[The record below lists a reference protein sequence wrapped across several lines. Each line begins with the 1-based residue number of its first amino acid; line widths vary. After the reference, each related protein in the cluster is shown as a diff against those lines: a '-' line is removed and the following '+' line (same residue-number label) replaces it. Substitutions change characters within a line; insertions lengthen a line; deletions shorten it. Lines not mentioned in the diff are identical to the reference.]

1 MADILDDPVLTMEE
15 EWLRND
21 QWTDWQGKSYSGAEE
36 WQYVTR
42 PMPSAAVRSVGGS
55 GVGGRDVKGSETRD
69 GWTPQM
75 FREKVNAHI
84 RQRWEEMGKESP
96 DLMLLT
102 TLEVLAIRLYTGPAY
117 QMINA
122 YLRELAKL
130 GSAWRKRLS
139 HMHQMSYS
147 STVEQL
153 VDGLRK
159 LVRINDETS
168 FGKRF
173 RGIRGELP
181 EAFWL
186 KDAFGCVVATD
197 FAFMST
203 SEDQAVCQGY
213 MSRTQKNVLFEIQ
226 CAEESAEG
234 FHSGAD
240 VSMLSQFPA
249 ERETLFP
256 PMTMLQ
262 VQMGK
267 DQDRPAEA
275 QQEVTTESGAVFVRI
290 PVKPTFV

>member
-1 MADILDDPVLTMEE
+1 
-15 EWLRND
+15 
-21 QWTDWQGKSYSGAEE
+21 
-36 WQYVTR
+36 
-42 PMPSAAVRSVGGS
+42 
-55 GVGGRDVKGSETRD
+55 
-69 GWTPQM
+69 
-75 FREKVNAHI
+75 
-84 RQRWEEMGKESP
+84 
-96 DLMLLT
+96 
-102 TLEVLAIRLYTGPAY
+102 
-117 QMINA
+117 
-122 YLRELAKL
+122 
-130 GSAWRKRLS
+130 
-139 HMHQMSYS
+139 
-147 STVEQL
+147 
-153 VDGLRK
+153 
-159 LVRINDETS
+159 
-168 FGKRF
+168 
-173 RGIRGELP
+173 
-181 EAFWL
+181 
-186 KDAFGCVVATD
+186 
-197 FAFMST
+197 MST